1 MTWGLR
7 IARFSLDGLYCHE
20 DYGLNHSGLMIRCAL
35 PGWGQKAWFVARAAS
50 QARARNQHQQAHG
63 QRILIYDA
71 AGPVWQGWVMAV
83 DIDGR
88 WIRYEAAGTYQVRM
102 RDDWYSPTIDV
113 SDTVSDFM
121 QVMLTAVAPAVYVN
135 AANFASNATEIGDV
149 FVQAVEEGE
158 GLLAAD
164 VIPALL
170 AMRDSSYNL
179 YDFWLQPRRWA
190 NARPQYD
197 AAHYVQR
204 VKTRVRADWYVRQ
217 NDLVESDRQ
226 QHSHI
231 YDYSD
236 SATVAYGH
244 VTGTSSVPAPPT
256 YYLYDPTVNFHAL
269 GVTVGDMA
277 TDLTRSAGGAPVY
290 MYVAGI
296 SEDGHTL
303 TGGSGYNWYTGAVG
317 HDYRIKLQQL
327 GNVTVTASGTTNLWS
342 SVGQI
347 FEAPELDQTQASQ
360 LAAELAATYS
370 NPVYQEPFTIG
381 GRFVRDTN
389 GGRWPL
395 WSLLRKPGYMVQL
408 DRYEYDTSGNEIDI
422 INRRG
427 LFTSALDYN
436 HDERTITVTP
446 NEPSDRLDVRLQAF
460 GIVDGQTIESGRGG
474 IDPVAQSYI
483 DSFRRRGGGNAPL
496 IFYDWRFGPPPPNWE
511 EQMRAQGLNPQ
522 LGPNPEGM
530 YRNG

>member
-7 IARFSLDGLYCHE
+7 IARFSLDGAYCHE

-35 PGWGQKAWFVARAAS
+35 PGWGQKAWFVARAPS
-50 QARARNQHQQAHG
+50 QARARNQHQRAHG

-113 SDTVSDFM
+113 SDTVTDFM
-121 QVMLTAVAPAVYVN
+121 QAMLTAVAPAVYVN
-135 AANFASNATEIGDV
+135 ATNFASNATAIGDV
-149 FVQAVEEGE
+149 FVRAVEEGE

-197 AAHYVQR
+197 AAHYAQR
-204 VKTRVRADWYVRQ
+204 DKTRAWADWYVLQ

-317 HDYRIKLQQL
+317 HDYSIKLQQL